1 MVKQRR
7 QELSS
12 HSFACRCVHRPQPH
26 SLRAAIRQNEHSNFK
41 LKDVQKGRAKSVKEV
56 IWNDS
61 VLAEN
66 VL

>member
-7 QELSS
+7 PELSS

-26 SLRAAIRQNEHSNFK
+26 NLRAAIRQNEHSNFK
-41 LKDVQKGRAKSVKEV
+41 LKDVKKGRAKSVKEV
-56 IWNDS
+56 IWNES